1 MRQAESQHPNPIICP
16 LVKDCTN
23 IKNIHSFRL
32 PISNSEEPIIL
43 LIIGGHYLLGFLPA
57 VLEQKEKMNS
67 AYSMLPQ
74 PPGYEKY
81 ATRYY
86 RKGFHIGYEITYV
99 TDKETNDE
107 EKVWNFYEFYLLKN
121 GWGKVS
127 KNHGAME
134 LSPEKQSKSVVYR
147 KDTMEITISL
157 YQGKYCGIY
166 LRSID
171 DWFCNKLTSS

>member
-1 MRQAESQHPNPIICP
+1 M
-16 LVKDCTN
+16 VK
-23 IKNIHSFRL
+23 IMFKQYKNKRKYLYFL
-32 PISNSEEPIIL
+32 GISIIL

-67 AYSMLPQ
+67 VYSMLPQ

-127 KNHGAME
+127 KHHGAME
-134 LSPEKQSKSVVYR
+134 LSPEKQSKSVIYR
-147 KDTMEITISL
+147 KDTVEITISL

-166 LRSID
+166 LRSTD

>member
-1 MRQAESQHPNPIICP
+1 M
-16 LVKDCTN
+16 VK
-23 IKNIHSFRL
+23 IMFKQYKNKRKCLYFL
-32 PISNSEEPIIL
+32 GISIIL

-67 AYSMLPQ
+67 VYSMLPQ
-74 PPGYEKY
+74 PPGYGKY

-99 TDKETNDE
+99 TDKGKNNE

-121 GWGKVS
+121 GWVKVS

-134 LSPEKQSKSVVYR
+134 LPPEKQSKSAIYR
-147 KDTMEITISL
+147 KDTVEIL
-157 YQGKYCGIY
+157 YHLRHYIIY
-166 LRSID
+166 
-171 DWFCNKLTSS
+171 

>member
-1 MRQAESQHPNPIICP
+1 M
-16 LVKDCTN
+16 VK
-23 IKNIHSFRL
+23 IMFKQYKNKRKCLYFL
-32 PISNSEEPIIL
+32 GISIIL

-67 AYSMLPQ
+67 VYSMLPQ

-107 EKVWNFYEFYLLKN
+107 EKVWNFYEF
-121 GWGKVS
+121 
-127 KNHGAME
+127 
-134 LSPEKQSKSVVYR
+134 
-147 KDTMEITISL
+147 I
-157 YQGKYCGIY
+157 C
-166 LRSID
+166 
-171 DWFCNKLTSS
+171 